1 MSNTMTQRSVDRTAR
16 LRERLMDHDPRV
28 CHERAGIVTEVYER
42 LAGTLPPILVRAHA
56 LAAVLERMSLVIG
69 PDELI
74 VGNQAGR
81 PRAAPIFPEYSWE
94 WVLEELDS
102 LPTRTADRFAVP
114 QESREALRAIL
125 PRWSGKSFRDRA
137 VRALPED
144 VLKAHQSLLF
154 LLTSIG
160 CGVGHLAP
168 DYARVLTGGLRAVT
182 REAQE
187 RLAALDLS
195 EPESIR
201 KREFCQAA
209 VVVAAAAVR
218 FAARFAECAERL
230 IETET
235 NAERLAELSDIARIC
250 RRVPAEPAET
260 FHEALQSFWFVHLII
275 QIESNGHSISP
286 GRFDQYMAPFYEA
299 DVARGRLDRSR
310 ALELLD
316 CLWIKFN
323 EITKLRDRTASIGFG
338 GYPLFQN
345 LIVGGQ
351 TAERRDATHDL
362 SYLCLEA
369 TRRTRLPQPSLSVRM
384 HPGTPGEFLR
394 AAADLTREGL
404 GLPAFFNDEAIVP
417 VLQDMGVPAEVALEY
432 AEVGCV
438 EPQVPGKTNGYYP
451 AGFLNLGK
459 VLTLA
464 LHNGVDPVN
473 GEPLG
478 AADPEFRGFK
488 AYEDVVAALHRQ
500 IDHVIRLIVIG
511 DNILDDL
518 HGTLAPNPFVSLL
531 VDNCMARGL
540 AYEQGGAVYNYTG
553 PNSVGLAN
561 VADALAAI
569 KRLVF
574 EERRVEM
581 NALLTMLD
589 QDFRAREGTR
599 LLLLNRAP
607 KFGNDNEE
615 VDGVARALATR
626 ILKGFKQ
633 YRNPRGGRYEPGLQS
648 ISAHALFRDA
658 VSATPDGRTSSM
670 LLADGGISPAQGRDR
685 RGPTAVIRS
694 AARLDHREASN
705 GTLLNLKLS
714 PQSVAGESGLE
725 NLVALIRTYFQ
736 LGGQHVQ
743 FNVINS
749 AVLRDAQQH
758 PEQYRDL
765 VVRVAGF
772 SVLFTTIDPVL
783 QEDIIER
790 TEHSV

>member
-1 MSNTMTQRSVDRTAR
+1 MRPSRQRTAA
-16 LRERLMDHDPRV
+16 LRERLMAHEPSV
-28 CHERAGIVTEVYER
+28 CHERASIVTAEYER
-42 LAGTLPPILVRAHA
+42 FAGTLPPILLRAHA
-56 LAAVLERMSLVIG
+56 LAAVLDGMSVFIG

-74 VGNQAGR
+74 VGNQASR

-94 WVLEELDS
+94 WILEELDS
-102 LPTRTADRFAVP
+102 LPQRTADRFGVP
-114 QESREALRAIL
+114 AETSRALREIL
-125 PRWSGKSFRDRA
+125 PRWRGKSFRDRA

-144 VLKAHQSLLF
+144 VLQAHDSLLF
-154 LLTSIG
+154 LLTSMG

-168 DYARVLTGGLRAVT
+168 DYSRVLTRGLDAMA

-187 RLAALDLS
+187 RLGALDLTD
-195 EPESIR
+195 PAAIR
-201 KREFCQAA
+201 MRDFCR
-209 VVVAAAAVR
+209 AAAIVAEAAIR
-218 FAARFAECAERL
+218 FANRFADLADRL
-230 IETET
+230 GATEESAARR
-235 NAERLAELSDIARIC
+235 NELLAMARIC
-250 RRVPAEPAET
+250 RKVPAQPAET
-260 FHEALQSFWFVHLII
+260 FHEALQSFWFAHLVI
-275 QIESNGHSISP
+275 QIEANGHSISP

-299 DVARGRLDRSR
+299 DLASGRLDRAW

-323 EITKLRDRTASIGFG
+323 EIMKLRDRTASIGFG

-351 TAERRDATHDL
+351 GADGQDVTNDL

-369 TRRTRLPQPSLSVRM
+369 TRRTRLPQPSLSVRI
-384 HPGTPGEFLR
+384 HRGTPPQFLR
-394 AAADLTREGL
+394 AAADAAREGL
-404 GLPAFFNDEAIVP
+404 GLPAFFNDDAIVP
-417 VLQDMGVPAEVALEY
+417 VLQNMGVPLEEARGY

-438 EPQVPGKTNGYYP
+438 EPQVPGRTNGYYP

-459 VLTLA
+459 LLSLA
-464 LHNGVDPVN
+464 LHNGSDPLT
-473 GEPLG
+473 GKRLG
-478 AADPEFRGFK
+478 VADPNRRRFGT
-488 AYEDVVAALHRQ
+488 YEDVVAAWERQ
-500 IDHVIRLIVIG
+500 VEHVIRLIVTG

-518 HGTLAPNPFVSLL
+518 HGQLAPNPFVSLF
-531 VDNCMARGL
+531 VDDCMARGL
-540 AYEQGGAVYNYTG
+540 AYEQGGAIYNYTG
-553 PNSVGLAN
+553 PNAVGLAN
-561 VADALAAI
+561 VADALMAI
-569 KRLVF
+569 KRVVF

-581 NALLTMLD
+581 DALLAMLD
-589 QDFRAREGTR
+589 QDFAEREGAR

-607 KFGNDNEE
+607 KYGNDHEE
-615 VDGVARALATR
+615 VDEIARALATR
-626 ILKGFKQ
+626 ILQGFKQ
-633 YRNPRGGRYEPGLQS
+633 YRNVRGGRYEPGLQS

-658 VSATPDGRTSSM
+658 VAATPDGRTATM

-705 GTLLNLKLS
+705 GTLLNIKLT
-714 PQSVAGESGLE
+714 PQSVAGESGLD
-725 NLVALIRTYFQ
+725 NLAALIRTYFQ

-749 AVLRDAQQH
+749 TVLREAQRH

-772 SVLFTTIDPVL
+772 SVLFTTIDRVL

-790 TEHSV
+790 TEHRV